1 MKKRIIALLLVTV
14 LAFSLAACPK
24 GGRRGT
30 SDKIDSNVDPNA
42 PLTKDDVIE
51 VVFYSHAS
59 WPYQDSWKVMKYV
72 RENIGATLEVNAVP
86 SSEMS
91 TKYSI
96 MFADP
101 ETLPSTMLFA
111 SKGGADKHTS
121 EGSAISFEAVS
132 DYMPNYNNWVS
143 SLSADDYTNYVQSR
157 KSADGKV
164 YYSPVMGRDTT
175 EGVMAW
181 IYRKDIFDK
190 HNLKAPTTFDELYE
204 VCKVLKAEYPN
215 SYPLCMRNGLGH
227 NLFVLAP
234 SFDKNWIGNSF
245 YYNEAENKWKYGALE
260 PAMKE
265 YLEFMLKMVDE
276 GLVNPDFA
284 TIGTNEWQQLI
295 TTNRGFITPEYQTRI
310 DFFNSIFKDNN
321 EAGRFT
327 AMVPPVANAEKG
339 ANLVSRNS
347 LDPYGSIICN
357 SLDNDKIANAAKF
370 LDWFYSDEAVEL
382 VSWGKEGET
391 FEVVDG
397 KKQYITNGSNE
408 PVKTLYGFGIPG
420 TFCRADREAIE
431 ATESADIAEN
441 RDMVL
446 EHRTATNNPVYFVSL
461 NGDEK
466 EIVTDKG
473 IAITTYANEILTKIV
488 LKQEPLSAW
497 DSLEAKC
504 YEYGLEEV
512 LNAHEAAHA
521 RIK

>member
-24 GGRRGT
+24 GGRRGAN
-30 SDKIDSNVDPNA
+30 DKIDSNVDPNA
-42 PLTKDDVIE
+42 PLTKDDVIKI
-51 VVFYSHAS
+51 VFYSDSS
-59 WPYQDSWKVMKYV
+59 WPYQDSWKVIEYI
-72 RENIGATLEVNAVP
+72 RENIGATLEINP
-86 SSEMS
+86 IPNSEIG
-91 TKYSI
+91 TKYSV

-101 ETLPSTMLFA
+101 ETLPDIVPFDSK
-111 SKGGADKHTS
+111 SKGNARAM
-121 EGSAISFEAVS
+121 EGSAVAFEAVS
-132 DYMPNYNNWVS
+132 DYMPNYNNWVA
-143 SLSADDYTNYVQSR
+143 SLSENDYANFVQPR
-157 KSADGKV
+157 KSADGKI
-164 YYSPVMGRDTT
+164 YYSPLMGRDTT

-204 VCKVLKAEYPN
+204 VCKVLKAEYPD

-227 NLFVLAP
+227 NLTVQAP
-234 SFDKNWIGNSF
+234 SWDKDWYGTG
-245 YYNEAENKWKYGALE
+245 YYYDETEGKWKYAPLE

-284 TIGTNEWQQLI
+284 TIKSAEWQQLI

-310 DFFNSIFKDNN
+310 DFFNSIFKDNG
-321 EAGRFT
+321 ESGRFT

-339 ANLVSRNS
+339 APLVMRNS

-357 SLDNDKIANAAKF
+357 TLDNDRIAKAAKCI
-370 LDWFYSDEAVEL
+370 DWFYADENVEL

-408 PVKTLYGFGIPG
+408 PIKTLYGFGIPG
-420 TFCRADREAIE
+420 TFFRIDKEAIE
-431 ATESADIAEN
+431 ATESADITEN

-446 EHRTATNNPVYFVSL
+446 EHRKDKNNAASFIAF
-461 NGDEK
+461 NDEEQ
-466 EIVTDKG
+466 EIMSDKG
-473 IAITTYANEILTKIV
+473 GAITKYTNEVLTKIV
-488 LKQEPLSAW
+488 LGQLPLSAY
-497 DSLEAKC
+497 DELEAKC

-512 LNAHEAAHA
+512 LAIYETAHA